1 MPRPPFVWEVHVR
14 REVLDDEVEKL
25 RELPYTLWREVVHTP
40 MTRVVSGRDGRTY
53 RLNVRAAYAGR
64 GSEDIRVTVSLLSPV
79 LRRRLLRS
87 GFVISPTNQ
96 FVG

>member
-14 REVLDDEVEKL
+14 REVLEDEVEKL
-25 RELPYTLWREVVHTP
+25 RELPYTLWRDVVRTP
-40 MTRVVSGRDGRTY
+40 MTRVVASRDGRTY
-53 RLNVRAAYAGR
+53 RLDVRAAYIGR
-64 GSEDIRVTVSLLSPV
+64 TGEDIRVTVSLRSAL

-96 FVG
+96 FVV

>member
-1 MPRPPFVWEVHVR
+1 MPRSPFVWEVHVR

-25 RELPYTLWREVVHTP
+25 RELPYTIWREIVKTP
-40 MTRVVSGRDGRTY
+40 MTRAVVGRDGRNY
-53 RLNVRAAYAGR
+53 RLRVRAAYDGA
-64 GSEDIRVTVSLLSPV
+64 EDIRVSVWLLSSR

-87 GFVISPTNQ
+87 GFVISPDNQ